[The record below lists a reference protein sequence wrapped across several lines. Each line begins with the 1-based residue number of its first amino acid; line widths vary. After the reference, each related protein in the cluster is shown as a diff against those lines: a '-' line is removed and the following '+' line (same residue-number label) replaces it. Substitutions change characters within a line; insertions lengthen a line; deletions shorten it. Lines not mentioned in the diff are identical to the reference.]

1 MSYLRSYLRK
11 SRSLRDGSGAATLTA
26 MPTLI
31 ILMIAGAAVFAF
43 WSSGR
48 AAAERAEV
56 LGRNACRAAGV
67 QWLDQSV
74 HAIGLRLCRQ
84 DNGWLGLERTFRFD
98 YSIEGD
104 DRHVGRL
111 VLRGDRLVAFS
122 GPVKQAPTRLH

>member
-1 MSYLRSYLRK
+1 
-11 SRSLRDGSGAATLTA
+11 

-31 ILMIAGAAVFAF
+31 LLMIFGAAAFSF
-43 WSSGR
+43 WSAGR

-56 LGRNACRAAGV
+56 VGRDACRAAGV

-74 HAIGLRLCRQ
+74 HAIGLRVIRRES
-84 DNGWLGLERTFRFD
+84 GWLGFERTFRFD
-98 YSIEGD
+98 YSIDGE

-122 GPVKQAPTRLH
+122 GPVTREPAQLH